1 MKFINLTSGGLNMIN
16 TNLLLVDD
24 EERFLQTTSNL
35 IKKQRQDFGVMTAPG
50 GKECLDIIKESN
62 IDVVILDVKMP
73 GMDGVEVL
81 REIKREKPLIE
92 VIMLTGHSTTE
103 SAVEGMK
110 LGAYD
115 YLLKPCDIEILI
127 DKVLLADKRKKDAE
141 ERISQV
147 RIEKIIT
154 EKGF

>member
-50 GKECLDIIKESN
+50 GEECLDIIKESN

>member
-1 MKFINLTSGGLNMIN
+1 MIN
-16 TNLLLVDD
+16 THLLLVDD

-35 IKKQRQDFGVMTAPG
+35 IKKKRDDFNVTTAPG
-50 GKECLDIIKESN
+50 GKDCLEIIKTTH

-115 YLLKPCDIEILI
+115 YLLKPCDIEVLI
-127 DKVLLADKRKKDAE
+127 DKVLLADKRKKEAE
-141 ERISQV
+141 ERISKV
-147 RIEKIIT
+147 KIEKIIN